1 MDNTDTPS
9 KENDT
14 NNHHAST
21 LSADNNVNPS
31 PSPSSSITVETG
43 IKLRDTP
50 ILETKYKQVSDESS
64 EDNSPTKKRTAK
76 ITPITP
82 SKVSI
87 RSSSSI
93 DEQLEAT
100 FLPSTELS
108 GVSLNMPSVIKSTP
122 RSSRRKSIGRD
133 SSGKSRR
140 NSNQISPTSMIFRN
154 LLIMEED
161 LRNQAREQKKL
172 RWQYTAF
179 LACLAGVAGFSVYEL
194 YFNDDV
200 VKGMY
205 RFFIQFTMCFISI
218 TLVLFHLSGQYKR
231 TIIIPRRFFAST
243 NKGIRQFNLRLVKV
257 HSSWDENLTDMIRF
271 AMNAFSDS
279 NIWLCEELLS
289 FWKPITLLRFW
300 HNVKVRCQ
308 PRIGAVDVKIVLNP
322 RAFSAEIR
330 EGWEIYRDEFWARDG
345 ARRRKTVNE
354 SKPKSE

>member
-1 MDNTDTPS
+1 MDNVDIPS
-9 KENDT
+9 KEKDT
-14 NNHHAST
+14 TNHHIGTFSSDENVKSNST
-21 LSADNNVNPS
+21 S
-31 PSPSSSITVETG
+31 TTGVETD
-43 IKLRDTP
+43 IKVRDIP
-50 ILETKYKQVSDESS
+50 ILDTKYKQINDESS
-64 EDNSPTKKRTAK
+64 EDNSPIKKNVAK

-87 RSSSSI
+87 RSSRSI
-93 DEQLEAT
+93 DEQVETT
-100 FLPSTELS
+100 FLPSTEFL
-108 GVSLNMPSVIKSTP
+108 GVSSNVSSALKSTP
-122 RSSRRKSIGRD
+122 RTSRRRSIGRE

-179 LACLAGVAGFSVYEL
+179 LACLAGVAGFSIYEL

-279 NIWLCEELLS
+279 SIWLCEELLS

-330 EGWEIYRDEFWARDG
+330 EGWEIYRDEFWAREG

-354 SKPKSE
+354 SKSKSE